1 MVIAEQNRGDSERQ
15 RGEEGVGVERP
26 MPEAQELAEAR
37 AAHQQH
43 APPEKFTVPLSLKS
57 SESTSDERSEKRVGD
72 DGDGDGDS
80 DGDDGRSSSGNNFA
94 LINAVSASSAAKDT
108 LCACDRWLRSRTCT
122 SEEDL
127 DDDEGGGGGGGEN
140 GGGRAPQM
148 EKGAVWSVAATAA
161 VVVVVPVAMTS
172 PPSSKDGARDR
183 RCVERRKVTVTDTEG

>member
-1 MVIAEQNRGDSERQ
+1 M
-15 RGEEGVGVERP
+15 
-26 MPEAQELAEAR
+26 
-37 AAHQQH
+37 
-43 APPEKFTVPLSLKS
+43 PLSLKS
-57 SESTSDERSEKRVGD
+57 SESIRTNAGKRVGD
-72 DGDGDGDS
+72 DGDGDS
-80 DGDDGRSSSGNNFA
+80 DGDDGEAASSNFA

-161 VVVVVPVAMTS
+161 VVVVVPVAMSS

-183 RCVERRKVTVTDTEG
+183 RCVERGKVTVTDTEG